1 MISKSRS
8 SSIDIR
14 QTREMNLAC
23 FFCIH
28 QFLLLQWNTDCEVP
42 NTAVMHLW
50 NLTIYS
56 VMQSCEIVGQMLT
69 SEVLT
74 IQGRNPFHD
83 LQKERVKIQAELVRK
98 TFSFSLKMMSASLTF
113 IRQNSLPDQTAFFIN
128 KDRLLSWKSE
138 STMCNYFTW
147 KWRDFSAF
155 LRLHGQLS

>member
-23 FFCIH
+23 FFCIY
-28 QFLLLQWNTDCEVP
+28 QFLLPQWNTDCEVP
-42 NTAVMHLW
+42 STAVMHLW
-50 NLTIYS
+50 NSTIYS

-69 SEVLT
+69 STVLT
-74 IQGRNPFHD
+74 TQGRKPFHD
-83 LQKERVKIQAELVRK
+83 LQKEKVKIQAELVGK
-98 TFSFSLKMMSASLTF
+98 TFSFSLKMMSASLTL

-147 KWRDFSAF
+147 KWRDFSA
-155 LRLHGQLS
+155 LKTTNMVS